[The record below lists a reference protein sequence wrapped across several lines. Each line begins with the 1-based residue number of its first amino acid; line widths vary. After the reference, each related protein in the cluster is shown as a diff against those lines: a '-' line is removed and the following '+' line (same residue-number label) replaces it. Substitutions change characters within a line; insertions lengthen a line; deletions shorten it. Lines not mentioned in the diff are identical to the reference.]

1 MPKDPER
8 WNGSGKRDVN
18 YSYLWKG
25 KAVFYVSQGGT
36 YLDDISLDMD
46 EVTLYRDKTGDGQTY
61 GIIVPEGDSAALL
74 DAPGGNK
81 VNHLYFEDQA
91 KVLEE
96 NGSWLKVETAYGTGW
111 IARNELTVVEEQP

>member
-1 MPKDPER
+1 
-8 WNGSGKRDVN
+8 
-18 YSYLWKG
+18 
-25 KAVFYVSQGGT
+25 
-36 YLDDISLDMD
+36 MD

-74 DAPGGNK
+74 DAPGGSK

-111 IARNELTVVEEQP
+111 IARNELIVVEEQP